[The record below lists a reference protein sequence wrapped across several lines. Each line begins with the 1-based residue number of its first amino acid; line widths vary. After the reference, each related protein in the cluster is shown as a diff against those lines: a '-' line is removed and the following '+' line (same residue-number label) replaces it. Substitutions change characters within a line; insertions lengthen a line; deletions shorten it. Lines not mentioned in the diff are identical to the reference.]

1 MPAPTWPP
9 RPCNARV
16 PSPPLSWWRPSPPAG
31 RRGAGAHA
39 DPLRDHL
46 AQVLGTYAV
55 ILIAN
60 DLVKMIWGRRRSCST
75 CRRRCPTGAT
85 VAGPALSRLP
95 PHDHRLRRGRRA
107 GPVLVRDAHARRVLV
122 RAGASN
128 RQMATLMGVRVP
140 LLFLGVFALGA
151 MLAAVAG
158 AARPDHLG
166 AGGHGRGDPDPG
178 AGLYRH
184 RRHRLDPGRLCRRLL
199 VGMVDTAGRAFLPM
213 LLRQVFSPAVSSVGP
228 TLAAIAIYVLMAAVL
243 VFRPSGLFPA
253 RGKARCANRLPGPW
267 SCWPCWRCFP
277 WSRRARPGFYISF
290 VRRVLIYA
298 LAATSLNLILG
309 YGGMVALGHAAF
321 FGAGAYAVGILAMS
335 GVTSALVS
343 WPVAVALAAV
353 LACVT
358 GAISL
363 RTRGVYFIMITLAFA
378 QMLFYIFISLRQY
391 GGEDGLNLPGPSTL
405 PGCRWATTCRS
416 TTWCWRC
423 SRSCPGCSDGWW
435 PPASAPRC
443 RHTRERV
450 AHGVSGLSGLR
461 IKLAAFTLSGAAAD
475 WPGAAGQPQPVHLA
489 QPDALDPVG
498 QPADHGAGGR
508 HRPAPWRRGRRGG
521 DADAG
526 RGSALVDGILAPA
539 AGRAAAGRGV
549 RRARLVACWGHGS
562 PAARR
567 RGRAGGSR

>member
-1 MPAPTWPP
+1 M
-9 RPCNARV
+9 
-16 PSPPLSWWRPSPPAG
+16 
-31 RRGAGAHA
+31 
-39 DPLRDHL
+39 
-46 AQVLGTYAV
+46 VL
-55 ILIAN
+55 
-60 DLVKMIWGRRRSCST
+60 
-75 CRRRCPTGAT
+75 
-85 VAGPALSRLP
+85 
-95 PHDHRLRRGRRA
+95 
-107 GPVLVRDAHARRVLV
+107 

-158 AARPDHLG
+158 ALLG
-166 AGGHGRGDPDPG
+166 PITSVQVGMGEEILILVLVCIVIGGIGSIRGAFVG
-178 AGLYRH
+178 A
-184 RRHRLDPGRLCRRLL
+184 LL

-213 LLRQVFSPAVSSVGP
+213 LLRQVFSPAVASSVGP

-267 SCWPCWRCFP
+267 SCWPCWRCFG
-277 WSRRARPGFYISF
+277 RARGLDFYISF

-353 LACVT
+353 LACIT

-405 PGCRWATTCRS
+405 PGLSLGDDVSFYYLVLALFTLLSWLFGRLVA
-416 TTWCWRC
+416 
-423 SRSCPGCSDGWW
+423 SRFGTALQGI
-435 PPASAPRC
+435 
-443 RHTRERV
+443 RENESRMESLGYPV
-450 AHGVSGLSGLR
+450 YR
-461 IKLAAFTLSGAAAD
+461 IKLAAFTLSGAAAGLAGALLANHNLFISPSLMH
-475 WPGAAGQPQPVHLA
+475 WTQSANLLIMVLVGGIGLRHGGVAGAVVMLTLEEVLRLWTEYWHLPLGVLLLGVVFAPRGLVGLLGPWFASRAAGKE
-489 QPDALDPVG
+489 
-498 QPADHGAGGR
+498 
-508 HRPAPWRRGRRGG
+508 
-521 DADAG
+521 
-526 RGSALVDGILAPA
+526 
-539 AGRAAAGRGV
+539 
-549 RRARLVACWGHGS
+549 
-562 PAARR
+562 
-567 RGRAGGSR
+567 GSR